1 MLTGMCTLVQW
12 PDVDGTFWSQVLV
25 INIARRR
32 DIAVF
37 CNNHVGPSV
46 RDRMPTVG
54 TQEHV
59 PQSTSNLDF
68 ETTKIPRWLCST
80 VRYS

>member
-1 MLTGMCTLVQW
+1 MTSAITPAIATAQRWNAAYPFRMAHVVEDNMLTGMCTLVQW
-12 PDVDGTFWSQVLV
+12 SDVDRTFWSQVLV

-46 RDRMPTVG
+46 RD
-54 TQEHV
+54 
-59 PQSTSNLDF
+59 
-68 ETTKIPRWLCST
+68 
-80 VRYS
+80 